1 MDFNELKM
9 NILAQA
15 EECKNK
21 KDEKD
26 NLTKQLADIVR
37 KNISEIV
44 LPYVNEMNDFLDK
57 IKILAG
63 AYIPYDSENKYF
75 FLGEDVDEDAYKLL
89 WESCSNRIN
98 LVFHYQYS
106 SNYSSYC
113 RDHLHN
119 FPKNSNDVWVSKY
132 FYWFGTEKKSLEFV
146 DILKDEYT
154 RILNCWSE
162 HFTVKNKQLAESIKE
177 LSDKLSQGSS
187 IQHKEDGTV
196 EIHLGG
202 KTYKATLSEE

>member
-9 NILAQA
+9 NVLAQA

-21 KDEKD
+21 EAEKA
-26 NLTKQLADIVR
+26 NLEKRMADIVK
-37 KNISEIV
+37 KNASEIV
-44 LPYVNEMNDFLDK
+44 LPYIDEMNGLLDK
-57 IKILAG
+57 LVTINNNC
-63 AYIPYDSENKYF
+63 YIYFDDHQTDF
-75 FLGEDVDEDAYKLL
+75 FLGEDVKERHTKLYISVSCNKIYFNFRYDISTMAYEKRTMS
-89 WESCSNRIN
+89 EFIRGAA
-98 LVFHYQYS
+98 
-106 SNYSSYC
+106 
-113 RDHLHN
+113 D
-119 FPKNSNDVWVSKY
+119 KY
-132 FYWFGTEKKSLEFV
+132 TIQFFNWLGSEEKSLEMV

-177 LSDKLSQGSS
+177 LNDKLSQGSS
-187 IQHKEDGTV
+187 IEHKENGTV